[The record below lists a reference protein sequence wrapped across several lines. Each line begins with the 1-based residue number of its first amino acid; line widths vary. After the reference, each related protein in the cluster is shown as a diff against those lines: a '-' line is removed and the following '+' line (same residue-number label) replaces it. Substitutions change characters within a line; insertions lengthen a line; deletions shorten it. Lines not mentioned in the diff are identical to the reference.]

1 MSNLNSLQYFV
12 PELFLTVA
20 ILFIIIADLSLK
32 REKKILPAYLS
43 AFTMGVVL
51 ILIFHQYEYNSA
63 SLFKGMLVLDDFAI
77 FFKIVTAFSTL
88 IVILISLPSFRFK
101 AEYYILLLV
110 VTLGMFLM
118 SEANN
123 LLMIIISMEM
133 VGLISYVL
141 AGFNKNDLKSNEAS
155 LKYMLYG
162 ATSTAVMA
170 FGFSYIYGMSGNLN
184 LYSIQQTILTSQ
196 PQALPLFIA
205 FIMVL
210 TGLGYKIAMVPFHF
224 WVPDVYEGAPTPIAA
239 FFSIGPKAA
248 GLALF
253 IRFLITVVAHP
264 TTSANAFFI
273 QNIPIKAPLLLAALA
288 VATMTLG
295 NLSALKQKNI
305 KRMLGYSAIAHVGYM
320 LMALVVFNKE
330 GITAVMFYMII
341 YLFMNFGA
349 FYVVDSLKPKLGSED
364 LSDYTGL
371 GYRAPFI
378 AIAMAI
384 FMFSLTGLPPL
395 AGFIGKVYLFA
406 AVIHQQWYILA
417 VIGVLNSVVSLY
429 YYANVVKVMFLDQPE
444 DTPPIQVPLY
454 NHILVW
460 IFLIP
465 TLVLGLYWSPVI
477 NFTNQSIRFFFR
489 K

>member
-1 MSNLNSLQYFV
+1 MSNLNSLQYFI

-32 REKKILPAYLS
+32 REKKNIPAYLS
-43 AFTMGVVL
+43 AVTMVIVL
-51 ILIFHQYEYNSA
+51 ILVFHQYNYPPA
-63 SLFKGMLVLDDFAI
+63 SLFKGMIVLDDFAI
-77 FFKIVTAFSTL
+77 FFKIITAFSTL
-88 IVILISLPSFRFK
+88 ITILFSLSSFRFK
-101 AEYYILLLV
+101 AEYYVLLLV

-118 SEANN
+118 SEVNN

-162 ATSTAVMA
+162 ATSTAIMA
-170 FGFSYIYGMSGNLN
+170 FGFSYIYGISGNLN
-184 LYSIQQTILTSQ
+184 LFSIQQTILVNQ
-196 PQALPLFIA
+196 PQALPLFVA

-210 TGLGYKIAMVPFHF
+210 AGLGYKIAMVPFHF

-239 FFSIGPKAA
+239 FFSVGPKAA

-253 IRFLITVVAHP
+253 IRFLVTVVAHP
-264 TTSANAFFI
+264 ATSSNVFFI

-330 GITAVMFYMII
+330 GIIAVMFYMIV

-349 FYVVDSLKPKLGSED
+349 FY
-364 LSDYTGL
+364 
-371 GYRAPFI
+371 
-378 AIAMAI
+378 
-384 FMFSLTGLPPL
+384 
-395 AGFIGKVYLFA
+395 
-406 AVIHQQWYILA
+406 
-417 VIGVLNSVVSLY
+417 
-429 YYANVVKVMFLDQPE
+429 
-444 DTPPIQVPLY
+444 
-454 NHILVW
+454 
-460 IFLIP
+460 
-465 TLVLGLYWSPVI
+465 
-477 NFTNQSIRFFFR
+477 
-489 K
+489 